1 MVVEVTGEKGKKK
14 IGIVVDHVAEVI
26 EIRNNELEDYEED
39 AQNLQDFFINGIAK
53 VKEKIIII
61 LDILKVVNSVEIK
74 KDEF

>member
-1 MVVEVTGEKGKKK
+1 MKKTLK
-14 IGIVVDHVAEVI
+14 ICKI
-26 EIRNNELEDYEED
+26 
-39 AQNLQDFFINGIAK
+39 FFINGIAK